1 MRTLGLKGNDL
12 LVFAV
17 VHGFSQNGEGCY
29 YGSLSHLAEICGIA
43 RRTVIDVLK
52 RLTDM
57 GLLKKTEIYRN
68 GVKFCAYETSAKSA
82 RVVQN
87 LHGGS
92 AKSAPNNKED
102 NKEEV
107 YININS
113 LSNREG
119 AKKSKTSFVA
129 PTLEEVRA
137 YCTERGNKVDAEAF
151 VAFYTSKG
159 WKVGSAP
166 MKDWKA
172 AVVTWEKR
180 EATKPAR
187 TAREPRRQES
197 VYEHNMRVYDQV
209 MGTNLHE
216 QYYGKD

>member
-17 VHGFSQNGEGCY
+17 IHGYSQAGEGCY
-29 YGSLSHLAEICGIA
+29 FGSLSHLAEVCGMA
-43 RRTVIDVLK
+43 RSTAAEVLK
-52 RLTDM
+52 RLVES

-68 GVKFCAYETSAKSA
+68 GVKYCTYQTRPGIGTGVRKSD
-82 RVVQN
+82 
-87 LHGGS
+87 GGS
-92 AKSAPNNKED
+92 PEIGHNNKEE